1 MKKILTIWKKTTDYL
16 KNKHNFKFKH
26 KPILLG
32 GGAYE
37 HYKLRKTGS
46 DLDVMISNED
56 KERIKKLGGGRY
68 ELNLFGGKTEKD
80 VDSSFTNFAELDI
93 DLMITVNQYG
103 YDFFVERAI
112 HGPTHD
118 LLVMGIEDLLM
129 TKVFAVKYQT
139 EQFPDDLIR
148 IKKHEKD
155 VELSI
160 LGIEVKQGYKD
171 LSSLPLYKKSASRC
185 TSTSSSLGSGKSTP
199 KKRINTRKGKCKK
212 RKTTRKRKKNGI
224 YSIF

>member
-1 MKKILTIWKKTTDYL
+1 MEILTIWEKTKDYL

-56 KERIKKLGGGRY
+56 KKRIKNLGY

-80 VDSSFTNFAELDI
+80 IDSSFTNFAELDI
-93 DLMITVNQYG
+93 DLMITINQYG
-103 YDFFVERAI
+103 YDFFVKRAI

-160 LGIEVKQGYKD
+160 LAIEVKQGYKD
-171 LSSLPLYKKSASRC
+171 LSSLPLYKKR
-185 TSTSSSLGSGKSTP
+185 T
-199 KKRINTRKGKCKK
+199 NTRKGKSKK

>member
-1 MKKILTIWKKTTDYL
+1 MEILTIWEKTKDYL

-37 HYKLRKTGS
+37 YYKLRKTGD
-46 DLDVMISNED
+46 DLDVIISDED
-56 KERIKKLGGGRY
+56 KKRIKNIGY

-80 VDSSFTNFAELDI
+80 IDSSFTNFGELDI
-93 DLMITVNQYG
+93 DLMITINQYG
-103 YDFFVERAI
+103 YDFFVKRAI
-112 HGPTHD
+112 PGPTKD
-118 LLVMGIEDLLM
+118 LLVMSVEDLLM

-148 IKKHEKD
+148 IKKHKKD

-160 LGIEVKQGYKD
+160 L
-171 LSSLPLYKKSASRC
+171 
-185 TSTSSSLGSGKSTP
+185 
-199 KKRINTRKGKCKK
+199 
-212 RKTTRKRKKNGI
+212 
-224 YSIF
+224 

>member
-1 MKKILTIWKKTTDYL
+1 MEILTIWEKTKDYL
-16 KNKHNFKFKH
+16 KKTHNFEFKH

-37 HYKLRKTGS
+37 YYKLRETGS

-103 YDFFVERAI
+103 YDFFVKRAI

-171 LSSLPLYKKSASRC
+171 LSSLPLYKKGAASA
-185 TSTSSSLGSGKSTP
+185 GGK
-199 KKRINTRKGKCKK
+199 KKSNTRKGKSKK

>member
-1 MKKILTIWKKTTDYL
+1 MEILKIWEKTKEYL
-16 KNKHNFKFKH
+16 KNKHDFKFRH

-37 HYKLRKTGS
+37 HYKLRKTGH

-56 KERIKKLGGGRY
+56 KKRIKNLGY
-68 ELNLFGGKTEKD
+68 ELNLFGGKNEKD
-80 VDSSFTNFAELDI
+80 IDSSFTNFAELDI
-93 DLMITVNQYG
+93 DLMITINQYG
-103 YDFFVERAI
+103 YDFFVKRAI
-112 HGPTHD
+112 RGPTHD

-148 IKKHEKD
+148 IKKHKKD

-160 LGIEVKQGYKD
+160 LAIEVKQGYKD
-171 LSSLPLYKKSASRC
+171 LSSLPLYKK
-185 TSTSSSLGSGKSTP
+185 
-199 KKRINTRKGKCKK
+199 RINTRKG
-212 RKTTRKRKKNGI
+212 KKNGI

>member
-1 MKKILTIWKKTTDYL
+1 
-16 KNKHNFKFKH
+16 
-26 KPILLG
+26 
-32 GGAYE
+32 
-37 HYKLRKTGS
+37 
-46 DLDVMISNED
+46 MISNED

-93 DLMITVNQYG
+93 DLMITINQYG
-103 YDFFVERAI
+103 YDFFVKRAI

-171 LSSLPLYKKSASRC
+171 ISSLPLYKKRATDAC
-185 TSTSSSLGSGKSTP
+185 A
-199 KKRINTRKGKCKK
+199 KKRSNTRKGKSKK

>member
-1 MKKILTIWKKTTDYL
+1 MGILTIWEKTKDYL

-56 KERIKKLGGGRY
+56 KERIKKLGY
-68 ELNLFGGKTEKD
+68 PLNLFGGKTEKD

-112 HGPTHD
+112 NGPTHD

-139 EQFPDDLIR
+139 EQFPDDLTR
-148 IKKHEKD
+148 IKKHKKD
-155 VELSI
+155 VELAI
-160 LGIEVKQGYKD
+160 LYIEVKQGYKD
-171 LSSLPLYKKSASRC
+171 ISSLPLYKKRAAEA
-185 TSTSSSLGSGKSTP
+185 GG
-199 KKRINTRKGKCKK
+199 KKRSNTRKGKSKK

-224 YSIF
+224 YSMF